1 MDAADVHTCGESGA
15 GGGVPPA
22 EAASPVHVQG
32 SSRWQTRCWQP
43 HSLPPLNGLA
53 ASVSGDGGL

>member
-32 SSRWQTRCWQP
+32 SSCWQTRCWQP
-43 HSLPPLNGLA
+43 HSLPPLICLA